1 MIEKIMTRIKIG
13 YQHIV
18 CYDFSMVTDRIL
30 PHQDRHC
37 RIKLI
42 TGKSN
47 DNWDAITTGCH
58 SVQIGHP
65 SSTNEPLIQHEWTPH
80 SVPMEGDK

>member
-1 MIEKIMTRIKIG
+1 MISLWLQIG
-13 YQHIV
+13 Y
-18 CYDFSMVTDRIL
+18 YLNKTDIAA
-30 PHQDRHC
+30 D
-37 RIKLI
+37 
-42 TGKSN
+42 KSN

-80 SVPMEGDK
+80 SVPMEGDE

>member
-1 MIEKIMTRIKIG
+1 M
-13 YQHIV
+13 
-18 CYDFSMVTDRIL
+18 
-30 PHQDRHC
+30 
-37 RIKLI
+37 I
-42 TGKSN
+42 TGNSN

-80 SVPMEGDK
+80 SVPMEGDE

>member
-1 MIEKIMTRIKIG
+1 M
-13 YQHIV
+13 
-18 CYDFSMVTDRIL
+18 
-30 PHQDRHC
+30 
-37 RIKLI
+37 I

-80 SVPMEGDK
+80 SAPMKGDE